1 VQFRPPEAL
10 ISQGRYRLAAPRLV
24 AARQGAGYAQ
34 RLRARL
40 RPVLALRGQSRS
52 ALSSSTTFKPTPTAW
67 EGKAPATRSRG
78 AEVLCSQPSLDSSER
93 RDYLAQNGATRSPCG
108 YASIA

>member
-34 RLRARL
+34 RLRAGL
-40 RPVLALRGQSRS
+40 GPVLALRGQSRS
-52 ALSSSTTFKPTPTAW
+52 APSSSATFKPTPTAW
-67 EGKAPATRSRG
+67 KARPLRLGRG
-78 AEVLCSQPSLDSSER
+78 GV
-93 RDYLAQNGATRSPCG
+93 
-108 YASIA
+108 